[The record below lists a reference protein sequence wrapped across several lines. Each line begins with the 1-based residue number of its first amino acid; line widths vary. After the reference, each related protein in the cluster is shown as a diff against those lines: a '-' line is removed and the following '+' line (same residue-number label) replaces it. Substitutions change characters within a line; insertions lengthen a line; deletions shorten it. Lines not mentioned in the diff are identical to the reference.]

1 MFLASEFPFIHLDM
15 SEKDFPEWINVFIAS
30 TYMKSSRPSIEA
42 TLPALENAEAIEDEK
57 SDFPFSP
64 ASLESLHF
72 DDVLDAASSKHR
84 RDSRS
89 KASKV
94 HVTFVF
100 RQEINVNFKFDDQET
115 VLVAVYPQRIKRKA
129 VFHPHSSKRNKK

>member
-1 MFLASEFPFIHLDM
+1 M

-100 RQEINVNFKFDDQET
+100 RQEINVNFKVGFESNNPSD
-115 VLVAVYPQRIKRKA
+115 LLSLMIRKLCLSLCILSESNEKQSFIQYGYLF
-129 VFHPHSSKRNKK
+129 VV